1 MLMNAPMTHDYTI
14 PNPRHRSRY
23 RSLACLGGLA
33 IVAFA
38 SGCSVF
44 RSEPGGVLT
53 ATSTD
58 GTKSLAP
65 NFTTAAYSS
74 LDADTADVYLSDL
87 PRERFANP
95 RDTLADC
102 TGSILHLHIFLV
114 PEAGQTPIDSTA
126 CNLTVRQLVLT
137 KNAPQGMGLYG
148 GGGFMLPRGDFGS
161 GDIGGSINAAS
172 HRLTRFSTGFND
184 LLGPGTLSG
193 AFSAPQ
199 DDQLAQQMSAK
210 LETLVGKLPALIS
223 EDADLKVV
231 PVKKPADTRGK
242 EKDKKS
248 DERKPTK

>member
-1 MLMNAPMTHDYTI
+1 MSPLRPLFTLT
-14 PNPRHRSRY
+14 
-23 RSLACLGGLA
+23 LLA
-33 IVAFA
+33 IAIGGA
-38 SGCSVF
+38 GCSVF

-53 ATSTD
+53 ATSAD

-172 HRLTRFSTGFND
+172 HRLTRSSTGFND

-199 DDQLAQQMSAK
+199 NDQLAQQMSAK

-231 PVKKPADTRGK
+231 PVKKPADMKGK

-248 DERKPTK
+248 DEKKPAK

>member
-1 MLMNAPMTHDYTI
+1 MAPLRFT
-14 PNPRHRSRY
+14 
-23 RSLACLGGLA
+23 LCLGMLA
-33 IVAFA
+33 IAA
-38 SGCSVF
+38 IGAGCSVF

-65 NFTTAAYSS
+65 NFTTAAYTSI
-74 LDADTADVYLSDL
+74 DADTADVYLSDL

-148 GGGFMLPRGDFGS
+148 GGGFLNPTGDFGS
-161 GDIGGSINAAS
+161 GDIGGSIYAAS
-172 HRLTRFSTGFND
+172 HRLTRSSGGFND

-193 AFSAPQ
+193 RFSAPQ
-199 DDQLAQQMSAK
+199 DEQLAQQMSAK
-210 LETLVGKLPALIS
+210 LETLIGTLPAFAS
-223 EDADLKVV
+223 EDGDLKVV
-231 PVKKPADTRGK
+231 PVKKAADKSK
-242 EKDKKS
+242 EKKKT
-248 DERKPTK
+248 EK